1 MKTQFQVRP
10 RRAMVAMVLGTALA
24 AASPLGAA
32 ESASPRAVND
42 ISCYCS
48 VCWRNAGLPADC
60 WGDCTQDVFQ
70 RLLERVPAAHWSQ
83 VFAAEAAERAE
94 FLRAID
100 TVKKRVQRDRQ
111 RWGRMHDEPPDRRGT
126 DERALRETR
135 EQLGQA
141 IERTLSPRQQR
152 IMERTCDGW
161 SVAEIADELGISP
174 ARISDEKYKA
184 LHKLRVHF
192 GAV

>member
-1 MKTQFQVRP
+1 MKTQFPIRP

-24 AASPLGAA
+24 ASSVGAA
-32 ESASPRAVND
+32 EQAAPRAVHD
-42 ISCYCS
+42 ISRYCS
-48 VCWRNAGLPADC
+48 ACWRNARLPADC

-83 VFAAEAAERAE
+83 VFAAEAAERTE

-111 RWGRMHDEPPDRRGT
+111 RWGRMHDEPPDRREA
-126 DERALRETR
+126 DEQTLRETR
-135 EQLGQA
+135 ELLQQA
-141 IERTLSPRQQR
+141 IERTLSRRQQS
-152 IMERTCDGW
+152 IMQRTCEGW
-161 SVAEIADELGISP
+161 SVAEIADELGVPP

-184 LHKLRVHF
+184 LHKLRLHLGSV
-192 GAV
+192 

>member
-1 MKTQFQVRP
+1 
-10 RRAMVAMVLGTALA
+10 TALA
-24 AASPLGAA
+24 ATASPVGAA
-32 ESASPRAVND
+32 EQASPRAVQD
-42 ISCYCS
+42 ISRYCS
-48 VCWRNAGLPADC
+48 VCWRNARLPVDS

-70 RLLERVPAAHWSQ
+70 RLLERVPAGHWQQ
-83 VFAAEAAERAE
+83 VFAAAGEERAE

-111 RWGRMHDEPPDRRGT
+111 RWGRMHDEPPDRHGA

-161 SVAEIADELGISP
+161 SVAEIADEMGISP
-174 ARISDEKYKA
+174 ARISDE
-184 LHKLRVHF
+184 
-192 GAV
+192 